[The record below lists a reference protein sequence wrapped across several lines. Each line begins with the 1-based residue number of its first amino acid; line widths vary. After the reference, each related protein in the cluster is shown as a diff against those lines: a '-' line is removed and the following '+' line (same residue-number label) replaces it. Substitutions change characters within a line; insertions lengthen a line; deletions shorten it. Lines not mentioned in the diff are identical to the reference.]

1 MSVWTEV
8 QGVVRL
14 KKNSKFSFATYIEEH
29 FMEATPKIQQT
40 TYKDYLVVDFKFN
53 FSDSNLAAAIDLNNF
68 VKKIKEHDKN
78 AWVDI
83 YANIRFLA

>member
-53 FSDSNLAAAIDLNNF
+53 FSDSNLEAAKALQCFVDAIKQHDRQADVDLT
-68 VKKIKEHDKN
+68 
-78 AWVDI
+78 AT
-83 YANIRFLA
+83 IRFVG